1 MSENNSGCEVMRG
14 RPHFE
19 HRSGAVSNIVRQSR
33 HIAGMGLRYR
43 VYIKTS
49 TLELS
54 IKVAVQIYF
63 MNI

>member
-1 MSENNSGCEVMRG
+1 
-14 RPHFE
+14 
-19 HRSGAVSNIVRQSR
+19 
-33 HIAGMGLRYR
+33 MGLRYR
-43 VYIKTS
+43 VYVKTS